1 MMNPLP
7 IDPDHAPGISTL
19 FRLVHSTQ
27 PISLAPAAIDKIVT
41 CRRFLED
48 KLQSSPTAIYGIN
61 TGFGALYNKAIDAG
75 DLGTL
80 QRNLL
85 LSHACGTGSEIVP
98 EIVRLM
104 IVLKVIALSKG
115 HSGVTLETVQQLV
128 DCYNAGIVPVVYS
141 MGSLGASG
149 DLAPLAH
156 LCLPL
161 IGEGEVYYKGTKMPA
176 AEALNLAGLKPI
188 ALKSKEGL
196 ALINGT
202 QFMLAHG
209 LWCMAVADALS
220 VISLQIAAL
229 ALEAFDGR
237 LDAFDPEIAAVRPH
251 PGMKLVCAEMNRVLE
266 GSAMISQ
273 PKQHV
278 QDPYSFRCIPQ
289 VLGAVIDV
297 FAHAR
302 QVIEREMA
310 GVTDNPLIFPASGK
324 IISGGN
330 FHGEPLAITYDSL
343 SIALAEMGSISERR
357 TYKLINGLRGLPPFL
372 AHDAGL
378 NSGFMIPQYTA
389 ASLVSRNKQL
399 CSPASVD
406 TIDSSNGQEDHV
418 SMGANGAT
426 RCVEVLNNT
435 LRILSIE
442 WMTAAQAF
450 EFRRPLTSSASVE
463 SAHQRLRAAVP
474 FMKEDTYLHAHMK
487 QTENL
492 LWQWI
497 TERA

>member
-1 MMNPLP
+1 MNALL
-7 IDPDHAPGISTL
+7 IDPDHAPGINSL
-19 FRLVHSTQ
+19 FRLVCSNQ
-27 PISLAPAAIDKIVT
+27 PIALSPKSIDNIVR
-41 CRRFLED
+41 CRKFLED

-61 TGFGALYNKAIDAG
+61 TGFGALYNKAIDAN
-75 DLGTL
+75 DLGAL

-85 LSHACGTGSEIVP
+85 LSHACGTGNEIAP

-104 IVLKVIALSKG
+104 MVLKVVALSKG

-128 DCYNAGIVPVVYS
+128 DCYNAGLVPVIYS

-156 LCLPL
+156 LCLPM
-161 IGEGEVYYKGTKMPA
+161 IGEGEVYFNGSKMA
-176 AEALNLAGLKPI
+176 AGEALHQAGLKPI
-188 ALKSKEGL
+188 TLRSKEGL

-209 LWCMAVADALS
+209 LWCMAVANALS
-220 VISLQIAAL
+220 EISLHISAL

-237 LDAFDPEIAAVRPH
+237 RDAFDPEIAAVRPH
-251 PGMKLVCAEMNRVLE
+251 PGMKQVCAQMNLLLE
-266 GSAMISQ
+266 GSDMINQ

-302 QVIEREMA
+302 QVIECEMS
-310 GVTDNPLIFPASGK
+310 GVTDNPLIFPESGK

-343 SIALAEMGSISERR
+343 AIALAEMGSISERR

-372 AHDAGL
+372 AKDAGL

-399 CSPASVD
+399 CTPASVD

-426 RCVEVLNNT
+426 RCIEVLNNT
-435 LRILSIE
+435 ISILSIE

-450 EFRRPLTSSASVE
+450 EFRRPLTSSKPIE
-463 SAHQRLRAAVP
+463 SALARIRQSVP
-474 FMKEDTYLHAHMK
+474 FLSEDDYLHAHMR
-487 QTENL
+487 QSESL
-492 LWQWI
+492 LWKWI
-497 TERA
+497 HELVR